1 MAVHGLRALAVEG
14 LEQLGRRWNKSIG
27 SVHIRGFVMGLIK
40 IIGRGRIGNIVM
52 KWILEGD

>member
-27 SVHIRGFVMGLIK
+27 SVQIRGFVMGLIK